1 MREMEACSLMNE
13 KFITILRRL
22 LSFLFPFM
30 GYTILSILLGF
41 ATVGSGVGLM
51 ATSAYIISAAA
62 LQPSIAVLQVP
73 IVAVRFFGTTRGVFR
88 YLERLTSHQVTL
100 RVLNHLRVWFY
111 CNLEPLAPARLMQY
125 RSGDLLSRILADI
138 ATLESFYTR
147 VVTPP
152 VVAVLV
158 TITTVLFTA
167 HYDLSL
173 ALVLLVFLLLVGGV
187 LPWFS
192 QMVRHKPSQQLAA
205 RRADLNAILV
215 DGIQGLPDLLAANQE
230 QGQFIQLLKT
240 NRAFIAAQTGFVQ
253 VSAMQ
258 NALGLLLSNLGM
270 WSVLCVAIRLVVA
283 GHLEGVFLAVI
294 VITALAS
301 FEAVLP
307 LPLAAQHLEQ
317 SMEAARR
324 LLEVI
329 SAQPEVVDPVQPLP
343 PPQNFSLEVKRL
355 TFKYPPFFEEEMNI
369 ALQDISFCLPQGGH
383 MAIVG
388 PSGSG
393 KTTLVNLF
401 LRFWEIP
408 KGEIFL
414 GGKDLRAYS
423 QEDIR
428 KHIAVITQNTFLF
441 NASVK
446 ENLLL
451 ACPNASEDAMI
462 RATKIAQIHD
472 FIQSLPEAYDTMLGE
487 AGLRL
492 SAGERQ
498 RLAIARA
505 LLKDAPLLI
514 LDEATVNLDSIT
526 EQSVLQ
532 AIQALMKG
540 RTTLMITHHLV
551 GLEAMDTIL
560 VLQAGRVVEQGS
572 HHQLLQSRGLYRRM
586 WDLQNQILCQELL

>member
-1 MREMEACSLMNE
+1 MNK
-13 KFITILRRL
+13 KFITILARL
-22 LSFLFPFM
+22 LSFLFPFT

-41 ATVGSGVGLM
+41 ATIGSGVGLM

-100 RVLNHLRVWFY
+100 RVLNRLRVWFY
-111 CNLEPLAPARLMQY
+111 QNLEPLAPARLMQY

-158 TITTVLFTA
+158 TLTIVLFIA

-173 ALVLLVFLLLVGGV
+173 SLALLVFLLLAGGV

-192 QMVRHKPSQQLAA
+192 QIVSYRPGRQLAA
-205 RRADLNAILV
+205 RCADLNAVLV
-215 DGIQGLPDLLAANQE
+215 DGIQGLSDILIANQE
-230 QGQFIQLLKT
+230 QGQFVQLLKI
-240 NRAFIAAQTGFVQ
+240 NQAFIEAQTRLAQ
-253 VSAMQ
+253 ASALQ
-258 NALGLLLSNLGM
+258 NALSMLLSNFGM
-270 WSVLCVAIRLVVA
+270 WSVLCMAIPLVVA
-283 GHLEGVFLAVI
+283 GRLEGVFLAVI
-294 VITALAS
+294 VMTALAS

-307 LPLAAQHLEQ
+307 LPLAAQHLERG
-317 SMEAARR
+317 MEAARR

-329 SAQPEVVDPVQPLP
+329 SAQPEVVDRVQPLP
-343 PPQNFSLEVKRL
+343 RPQDFGLEVKQL
-355 TFKYPPFFEEEMNI
+355 SFKYPAFFEE
-369 ALQDISFCLPQGGH
+369 ATSLVLQDISFCIPQGGH
-383 MAIVG
+383 MAVVG

-401 LRFWEIP
+401 LRFWEIQQ
-408 KGEIFL
+408 GEILL
-414 GGKDLRAYS
+414 GGKDLRGYS

-428 KHIAVITQNTFLF
+428 KYIAVITQNTFLF
-441 NASVK
+441 NTSVK

-451 ACPNASEDAMI
+451 AYPGASEDAII
-462 RATKIAQIHD
+462 RAAQTAQIHD
-472 FIQSLPEAYDTMLGE
+472 FFQSLPEGYDTVLGE

-505 LLKDAPLLI
+505 LLKDAPVLI
-514 LDEATVNLDSIT
+514 LDEATVNLDAVT

-532 AIQALMKG
+532 AIQALMIG

-551 GLEAMDTIL
+551 GLESMDTIL
-560 VLQAGRVVEQGS
+560 VLQAGRVVERGS
-572 HHQLLQSRGLYRRM
+572 HHQLLQLSGLYRRM
-586 WDLQNQILCQELL
+586 WDIQNQILYQELL

>member
-1 MREMEACSLMNE
+1 MRGMEACSLMNK
-13 KFITILRRL
+13 KFLTVLRRL
-22 LSFLFPFM
+22 LSFLFPFTGHM
-30 GYTILSILLGF
+30 ILSILLSF
-41 ATVGSGVGLM
+41 ATIVSGVGLM

-62 LQPSIAVLQVP
+62 LQPSISILQVP

-100 RVLNHLRVWFY
+100 RVVNRLRVWFY
-111 CNLEPLAPARLMQY
+111 QNLEPLAPARLMQY

-167 HYDLSL
+167 HYDISL
-173 ALVLLVFLLLVGGV
+173 ALALLVFLLLAGGV
-187 LPWFS
+187 LPSFS
-192 QMVRHKPSQQLAA
+192 QIVSNRSSRQLAA
-205 RRADLNAILV
+205 RRADLNAVLV

-240 NRAFIAAQTGFVQ
+240 NQALIEAQTRLAQ
-253 VSAMQ
+253 ASALQ
-258 NALGLLLSNLGM
+258 NALGLLLSNFGM
-270 WSVLCVAIRLVVA
+270 WSVLCMAIPLVVA
-283 GHLEGVFLAVI
+283 GRLEGVFLAVI
-294 VITALAS
+294 VMTALAS

-307 LPLAAQHLEQ
+307 LPLAAQHLEH

-329 SAQPEVVDPVQPLP
+329 SAQPEVVDPVQTLP
-343 PPQNFSLEVKRL
+343 IPQDFSLEVKRL
-355 TFKYPPFFEEEMNI
+355 TFKYPPFFEEEI
-369 ALQDISFCLPQGGH
+369 GLALQDISFCLPQGGH

-401 LRFWEIP
+401 LRFWEIQQ
-408 KGEIFL
+408 GEILL

-423 QEDIR
+423 QDDVR
-428 KHIAVITQNTFLF
+428 RYIAVITQNTFLF

-446 ENLLL
+446 DNLLL
-451 ACPNASEDAMI
+451 ACTKASEDAMI
-462 RATKIAQIHD
+462 RAAQTAQIHD
-472 FIQSLPEAYDTMLGE
+472 FIQSLPEGYDTMLDE

-505 LLKDAPLLI
+505 VLKDAPVLI
-514 LDEATVNLDSIT
+514 LDEATVNLDAVT

-532 AIQALMKG
+532 AIQALMIG

-551 GLEAMDTIL
+551 GLESMDTIL

-572 HHQLLQSRGLYRRM
+572 HHQLLQMSGLYRRM
-586 WDLQNQILCQELL
+586 WDMQNQILNQE

>member
-1 MREMEACSLMNE
+1 MNKE
-13 KFITILRRL
+13 FIPVLKRL
-22 LSFLFPFM
+22 LSFLFPFT

-41 ATVGSGVGLM
+41 ATIGSGIGLM

-62 LQPSIAVLQVP
+62 LQPSISVLQVP

-100 RVLNHLRVWFY
+100 RVLNRLRVWFY
-111 CNLEPLAPARLMQY
+111 QNLEPLAPARLMQY

-158 TITTVLFTA
+158 TLTIVLFIA

-173 ALVLLVFLLLVGGV
+173 SLALLVFLLLAGGV

-192 QMVRHKPSQQLAA
+192 QIVSNRPSYQLAA
-205 RRADLNAILV
+205 RRADLNAVLV

-240 NRAFIAAQTGFVQ
+240 NQALMEAQAGFAQ
-253 VSAMQ
+253 VVAMQ
-258 NALGLLLSNLGM
+258 NALGLLLSNFGM
-270 WSVLCVAIRLVVA
+270 WSVLCMAIPLVVA
-283 GHLEGVFLAVI
+283 GRLEGVFLAVI
-294 VITALAS
+294 VMTTLAS

-307 LPLAAQHLEQ
+307 LPLAAQYLERG
-317 SMEAARR
+317 MEAAGR

-329 SAQPEVVDPVQPLP
+329 SAQPEVVDRVQPLP
-343 PPQNFSLEVKRL
+343 APQDFGLEVKRL
-355 TFKYPPFFEEEMNI
+355 TFKYPSFFEEEI
-369 ALQDISFCLPQGGH
+369 GLALQDISFCLPQGSH

-401 LRFWEIP
+401 LRFWEIQQ
-408 KGEIFL
+408 GEILL
-414 GGKDLRAYS
+414 GGKDLRGYS

-428 KHIAVITQNTFLF
+428 EYIAVITQNTFLF
-441 NASVK
+441 NTSVK

-451 ACPNASEDAMI
+451 ARPNASEEDMI
-462 RATKIAQIHD
+462 WAAQTAQVHN
-472 FIQSLPEAYDTMLGE
+472 FIKSLPYGYDTVLGE

-505 LLKDAPLLI
+505 LLRDAPVLI
-514 LDEATVNLDSIT
+514 LDEATVNLDAVT
-526 EQSVLQ
+526 ERSVLQ
-532 AIQALMKG
+532 AINALMRG
-540 RTTLMITHHLV
+540 RTTIMITHHLV
-551 GLEAMDTIL
+551 GLGKMDTIL
-560 VLQAGRVVEQGS
+560 VLQTGRVVESGS
-572 HHQLLQSRGLYRRM
+572 HHQLLQLHGLYRHM
-586 WDLQNQILCQELL
+586 WDLQNQILNQE

>member
-1 MREMEACSLMNE
+1 MNE
-13 KFITILRRL
+13 KFITVLRRL

-41 ATVGSGVGLM
+41 ATIGSGVGLM

-192 QMVRHKPSQQLAA
+192 QMVRHKPNRQLAA

-230 QGQFIQLLKT
+230 QGQFNQLLKT

-307 LPLAAQHLEQ
+307 LPLAAQHLEK

-355 TFKYPPFFEEEMNI
+355 TFKYPPFSEEEMNI
-369 ALQDISFCLPQGGH
+369 ALQDISFYLPQGGH

-408 KGEIFL
+408 KGEILL

-441 NASVK
+441 
-446 ENLLL
+446 
-451 ACPNASEDAMI
+451 NASEDAMI

-505 LLKDAPLLI
+505 LLKDASLLI
-514 LDEATVNLDSIT
+514 LDEATVNLDAIT

-532 AIQALMKG
+532 AIQTLMKG

-572 HHQLLQSRGLYRRM
+572 HQQLLQSRGLYRRM
-586 WDLQNQILCQELL
+586 WDLQNQILCQ